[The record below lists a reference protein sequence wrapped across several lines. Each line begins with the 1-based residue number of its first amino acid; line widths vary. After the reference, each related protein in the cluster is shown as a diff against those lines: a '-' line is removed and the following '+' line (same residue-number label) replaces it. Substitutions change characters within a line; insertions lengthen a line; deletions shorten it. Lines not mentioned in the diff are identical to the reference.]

1 MLLASENHSQGIS
14 TPSLRSLVVDGDR
27 SPPQKVTIKTVCF
40 LFSSDIVCII
50 ISGFTAFSALTLLV
64 GQQEGHPACKN
75 GG

>member
-14 TPSLRSLVVDGDR
+14 TPSLRSLIVDGDR
-27 SPPQKVTIKTVCF
+27 SLPPQKVTIKTVCF

-64 GQQEGHPACKN
+64 GQQEGRLACKN
-75 GG
+75 